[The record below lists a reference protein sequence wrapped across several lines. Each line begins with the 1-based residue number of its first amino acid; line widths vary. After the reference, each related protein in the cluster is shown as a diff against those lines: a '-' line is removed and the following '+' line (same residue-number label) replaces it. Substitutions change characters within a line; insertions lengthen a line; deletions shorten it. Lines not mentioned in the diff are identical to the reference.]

1 MPLCSE
7 TYSSLGGSCM
17 GILPKLPAQ
26 PAGRAITSYTVCIIA
41 QMKLHCAC
49 ICLLPVPAASCGC
62 YSCCQ
67 QWREHPA
74 LWAWAQHSLPV
85 MQRLHNRLQCP
96 LLCHLLRGRQTAAC
110 PASACWSPCAVNL
123 PPCREHLR
131 IDPQSS
137 SAAFWLAALTHD
149 SSAAAC
155 PSSLVA
161 RMFDQYADHFD
172 QHLVEQLQYK
182 TPLVLMKC
190 IQEAAAIAS
199 QGAQWS
205 CCIDLGCGTGLM
217 GPLLRQHVQHLAGID
232 LSSKMVEKARERGCY
247 DELAVG
253 ELAQY
258 LETAA
263 QQGADQAYDLLVAAD
278 VFVYIGDLLP
288 VLMAAAATATD
299 RALFA
304 FSTELLQG
312 SSAAGSEQ
320 ISSVCSP
327 ANCSIAAP
335 ADSSTQGSSQGPTG
349 DQASTDAMGHY
360 ALQATGRYA
369 HSPGYLRSMAAATGW
384 QTLLLK
390 LAVIRFNAGKPIYG
404 NLCVLHRC

>member
-1 MPLCSE
+1 MTTASGTAAELYAQGVKLHKSRRLLEAQQCYRAFLKAEPAHADCLHQLGALLIQRDGAGQYNEALLLVKAAIQLAPSNAR
-7 TYSSLGGSCM
+7 YRRSLG
-17 GILPKLPAQ
+17 L
-26 PAGRAITSYTVCIIA
+26 V
-41 QMKLHCAC
+41 HE
-49 ICLLPVPAASCGC
+49 AA
-62 YSCCQ
+62 Q
-67 QWREHPA
+67 QWLLAADAYTYAVEKQPK
-74 LWAWAQHSLPV
+74 S
-85 MQRLHNRLQCP
+85 MQARMDLARVLKAADRFGAAADQYKEVIRLQP
-96 LLCHLLRGRQTAAC
+96 DHPTAHFKLASVLKHLGRHKAA
-110 PASACWSPCAVNL
+110 AEQYK
-123 PPCREHLR
+123 EHLR

-258 LETAA
+258 LETAT

-299 RALFA
+299 R
-304 FSTELLQG
+304 
-312 SSAAGSEQ
+312 
-320 ISSVCSP
+320 
-327 ANCSIAAP
+327 
-335 ADSSTQGSSQGPTG
+335 
-349 DQASTDAMGHY
+349 
-360 ALQATGRYA
+360 
-369 HSPGYLRSMAAATGW
+369 
-384 QTLLLK
+384 
-390 LAVIRFNAGKPIYG
+390 
-404 NLCVLHRC
+404 